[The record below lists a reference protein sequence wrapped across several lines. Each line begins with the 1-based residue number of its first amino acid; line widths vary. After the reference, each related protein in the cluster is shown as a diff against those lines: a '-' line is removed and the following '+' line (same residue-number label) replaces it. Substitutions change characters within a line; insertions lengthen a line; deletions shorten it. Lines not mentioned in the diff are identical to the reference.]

1 MNKNHDLLIKSIQEL
16 EYHFGGYLYE
26 MTRIYLYDWLIKQQ
40 NKDQF
45 AEAVH
50 LIMNSVSVE
59 IFRPHPFGE
68 VYPSTEL
75 LKTVILEIKND
86 DDERKEYFEESSS
99 EDYEGI
105 EMFENL
111 NNIQKVQ
118 IWMDLIGIKA
128 EHTSRPNLN

>member
-16 EYHFGGYLYE
+16 EYHFGSYLYD

-50 LIMNSVSVE
+50 LIMNSESAE
-59 IFRPHPFGE
+59 LFRPHPLGE
-68 VYPSTEL
+68 VYPSAEL
-75 LKTVILEIKND
+75 LKTVILEIKS
-86 DDERKEYFEESSS
+86 DEGERREYFENSSL
-99 EDYEGI
+99 EEYEGI
-105 EMFENL
+105 DTFENL
-111 NNIQKVQ
+111 NDIQKVQ

>member
-1 MNKNHDLLIKSIQEL
+1 
-16 EYHFGGYLYE
+16 
-26 MTRIYLYDWLIKQQ
+26 
-40 NKDQF
+40 
-45 AEAVH
+45 
-50 LIMNSVSVE
+50 MNSESVE

-111 NNIQKVQ
+111 NDIQKVQ